1 MNRLI
6 ELLEESAELYKGF
19 LELEYKKYDTVIK
32 NDIEALDDIVSK
44 EQAYYLKVRG
54 IEQKRE
60 KLLESMGYKG
70 KTLKEITEVCDENDK
85 DMLNKEYDEL
95 LKIITDV
102 KKISSLC
109 RTLIEVRMHRIDKT
123 MEQLGE
129 KNNTYSNNQS
139 SPGKSKSF
147 ILSKKI

>member
-60 KLLESMGYKG
+60 KLLDSMGYKG
-70 KTLKEITEVCDENDK
+70 KTLKEITEVCDEIDSN
-85 DMLNKEYDEL
+85 MLNKEYDEL
-95 LKIITDV
+95 IKIITEV

-139 SPGKSKSF
+139 LPGKAKSF